1 MLQSCYGHP
10 VVTSQL
16 CDSDVVMHLLLH
28 PSRSPRRSL
37 ALLVLLCAIAQL
49 LIAGASA
56 QTDEIEDA
64 RQQRDDVRA
73 ERIRAAA
80 DLDPLLAADE
90 QLEAALQVLR
100 DDLAAR
106 QEALTA
112 TGSQLDAARSS
123 VTTAQAQVAAGQA
136 DIDRLLGELEKQAI
150 TAYVAPRTAGSGEE
164 VLLSANVN
172 EGERRRALLQAVSV
186 SQSDL
191 LEELREAEANLQLAV
206 LRAER
211 AQEDIARRE
220 VVQEDQ
226 VREVLEAIDRE
237 QQLRAKL
244 DARIAEFQAEV
255 DGHRGDEDALTR
267 EIAGLIAEE
276 EARLAAIREAERIAA
291 ERARIAAEEARIAA
305 ERARLAQLV
314 AAGQLQPQEQGAQLI
329 DRSQA
334 GLDSA
339 PSVSVTSLRMPTQGT
354 RTSGF
359 GPRWGRMH
367 NGIDIAANTGT
378 PVIAAGGGNV
388 IAAGNSGGFGNR
400 VLINHGGGLV
410 TLYAHLNTINVANG
424 QTVGA
429 GSPIGTV
436 GNTGHST
443 GPHLHFETRVNGVP
457 YNPDNYL

>member
-1 MLQSCYGHP
+1 M
-10 VVTSQL
+10 
-16 CDSDVVMHLLLH
+16 
-28 PSRSPRRSL
+28 
-37 ALLVLLCAIAQL
+37 AQL

-64 RQQRDDVRA
+64 RERRDAVRA

-80 DLDPLLAADE
+80 DLDPLFAAE
-90 QLEAALQVLR
+90 GKLEAALQVLR

-112 TGSQLDAARSS
+112 TGSQLEAARAS
-123 VTTAQAQVAAGQA
+123 VAAAQSEVIAGQA
-136 DIDRLLGELEKQAI
+136 NIDRLRAELETQAI
-150 TAYVAPRTAGSGEE
+150 TAYVAPRTVGSGEE
-164 VLLSANVN
+164 VLRSGNVN

-186 SQSDL
+186 SRNDL
-191 LEELREAEANLQLAV
+191 LDDLREAESNLQLAV

-211 AQEDIARRE
+211 AQEDIAQRE
-220 VVQEDQ
+220 VQQAAQIGEVQE
-226 VREVLEAIDRE
+226 AIIRE

-244 DARIAEFQAEV
+244 DTRIAEFQAEV

-276 EARLAAIREAERIAA
+276 EARQAAIREAERIAA
-291 ERARIAAEEARIAA
+291 ERARIAAEEARLEALRAA
-305 ERARLAQLV
+305 GRLQQVQQQGEQLV
-314 AAGQLQPQEQGAQLI
+314 V
-329 DRSQA
+329 DRSEA
-334 GLDSA
+334 ALTTA
-339 PSVSVTSLRMPTQGT
+339 PPVSVTGLRMPTSGT

-367 NGIDIAANTGT
+367 NGIDIAANVGT
-378 PVIAAGGGNV
+378 PVIAAGGGTV

-400 VLINHGGGLV
+400 ILINHGGGLV
-410 TLYAHLNTINVANG
+410 TLYAHLNTINVVNG
-424 QTVGA
+424 QSVSA
-429 GSPIGTV
+429 GTPIGSV